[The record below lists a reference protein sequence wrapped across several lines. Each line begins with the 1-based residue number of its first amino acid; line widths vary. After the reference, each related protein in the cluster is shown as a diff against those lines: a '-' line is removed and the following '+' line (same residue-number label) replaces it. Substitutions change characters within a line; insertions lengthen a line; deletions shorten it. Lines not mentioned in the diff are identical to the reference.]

1 MNATQLIYTEGE
13 QAALSIA
20 GLVLCPLL
28 SIPAYI
34 VSRWRSEQASKS
46 LKSRAYLFYMAISGV
61 LIGQFIGHTK
71 WAIDCTSGF
80 ATWGSFLI
88 VTIFVAVGW
97 YLLDTCEA
105 FARVWNTNP
114 NMLAPSDY
122 NAPDDIALNRSTM
135 EEEEVV
141 VTTDPTSNDF
151 SNAVFLGH
159 DKFKDKTK
167 RRWMLGVLFVLFA
180 AVCFVNGLYLV
191 YQYPVTPSEKTQII
205 ICYYANAILMSTA
218 IYGAMIHARIHV
230 MEEKRF
236 RLITWFGLSALWSII
251 FFGSA
256 LMVLVRMEW
265 ILAFQIIHSEY
276 LIAFYGVASG
286 AILKMQQYFHNM
298 KSDGIDCSDTI
309 FGRFILFIT
318 MGASVVVS
326 VWL

>member
-20 GLVLCPLL
+20 GLVLCPFL
-28 SIPAYI
+28 SIPTYI
-34 VSRWRSEQASKS
+34 VARWRSDEANKS
-46 LKSRAYLFYMAISGV
+46 LKSRAYLFYMVISGV

-71 WAIDCTSGF
+71 WALDCTSGF

-88 VTIFVAVGW
+88 VTVFVAAGW
-97 YLLDTCEA
+97 FLLDTCEA

-114 NMLAPSDY
+114 NLLAPSDY
-122 NAPDDIALNRSTM
+122 NAPDDIALNKNSM
-135 EEEEVV
+135 EEETKI
-141 VTTDPTSNDF
+141 VTVDALSHDF
-151 SNAVFLGH
+151 SNAVFLGQ

-191 YQYPVTPSEKTQII
+191 YQYPRTGKEKAQVIA
-205 ICYYANAILMSTA
+205 CYYANAVLMSTA
-218 IYGAMIHARIHV
+218 VYGAMIHARIHV
-230 MEEKRF
+230 VEEKRP
-236 RLITWFGLSALWSII
+236 RTLAWFGLSILWSLI
-251 FFGSA
+251 FFSSA
-256 LMVLVRMEW
+256 FIVLIRLEW
-265 ILAFQIIHSEY
+265 TVAYRIIHSEY

-309 FGRFILFIT
+309 FGRIVLFVSL
-318 MGASVVVS
+318 GASVVVS